1 VIGKPRVEVGMG
13 TKAAGTG
20 GRSCPRD
27 KTQHHWGHY
36 FGWKYVRKPFLKGE
50 TINKLSTST
59 IS

>member
-1 VIGKPRVEVGMG
+1 MTGKPEMEVGVG
-13 TKAAGTG
+13 VAVTGAG

-27 KTQHHWGHY
+27 KTQHHWAHY
-36 FGWKYVRKPFLKGE
+36 FGWKYVRKPFLKVE